1 MDRARLI
8 GIAGMAAGIAC
19 AALFVSGIPAVHAD
33 TAGAVPTANADTVST
48 TTPAVVPGCGISKDD
63 IAKIAAVQNDPTLTP
78 SEEVVAELALRKQ
91 LIGQVVACAQNEIAS
106 LRTFLGSAATS
117 TSAETQIER
126 QLQGRL
132 DDASN
137 FYTIEL
143 GKLGT
148 AGIAGTKA
156 VASDVLAWRE
166 GTYAPLA
173 AQVNDFVL
181 WSGNQELFA
190 TAESRMTQTQ
200 QAVSFLESASSNA
213 DLQNAFNAA
222 YASFESAKNA
232 NAAAQNALQQSLP
245 PDQTL
250 VLIKQS
256 LDSLQSTYQ
265 QFFSVSG
272 IIQKL
277 LPQ

>member
-1 MDRARLI
+1 
-8 GIAGMAAGIAC
+8 MAAGVAC
-19 AALFVSGIPAVHAD
+19 AAFLVAGIPAAHAD
-33 TAGAVPTANADTVST
+33 TAGAALIANAQTAT
-48 TTPAVVPGCGISKDD
+48 TTPSSVPECGITKED
-63 IAKIAAVQNDPTLTP
+63 IAKIAAVQNDPTLAP
-78 SEEVVAELALRKQ
+78 SEEMMAELAVRKQ
-91 LIGQVVACAQNEIAS
+91 LIGKVIACAQNEVGS
-106 LRTFLGSAATS
+106 LRTSLGTAATS
-117 TSAETQIER
+117 TFAEQAIEG

-137 FYTIEL
+137 FYSIEL

-148 AGIAGTKA
+148 AGLAGTKA
-156 VASDVLAWRE
+156 IASDVLAWRE

-173 AQVNDFVL
+173 QQVGDFLL
-181 WSGNQELFA
+181 WSGNQELFSIA
-190 TAESRMTQTQ
+190 GSRMTQTQ
-200 QAVSFLESASSNA
+200 QAVSFLEGASNNA

-222 YASFESAKNA
+222 YASFESAKSA
-232 NAAAQNALQQSLP
+232 NAAAQSALQQSLP

-265 QFFSVSG
+265 QFFNVSG